1 MLISYS
7 PHASL
12 AGEVGRG
19 RATNDLTLE
28 SIVELTRF
36 AQWIDTSKHALHH
49 SEWTVALVGEW
60 VVDLATGAA
69 GDFLANYRTLVGP
82 GRALASI
89 NNRVPHLPI
98 SASNSGRET
107 KPINNNIVVGTLA

>member
-12 AGEVGRG
+12 AREVGGG
-19 RATNDLTLE
+19 RATDDLALE

-36 AQWIDTSKHALHH
+36 ALWINTSKHALHH
-49 SEWTVALVGEW
+49 SEWTVALIGEW
-60 VVDLATGAA
+60 VVDFATGTA
-69 GDFLANYRTLVGP
+69 GDFLANDRALVGS
-82 GRALASI
+82 GRALTGI

-107 KPINNNIVVGTLA
+107 KPINNNIAVGTLA